1 MRKEITV
8 GFYTGESVGIKVVED
23 MKDCDAALFSVKEL
37 SQVRIKDEL
46 DGKSNLLLKMGA
58 ISKRIKGA
66 CFFSV
71 YTDTYGVMR
80 NSIACFSLGKLV
92 AIADLNS
99 SESKAISPSF
109 GLKSVRYGGVKYGVL
124 VGSDILDT
132 AALHSLALTEND
144 VIINL
149 SAAVFDFDNE
159 KLISSLAFLFGV
171 PIVSVGQN
179 KKVIAKAN
187 GEVIY
192 SANGGF
198 AVCGL
203 PLKKSYKERFI
214 KILGS

>member
-8 GFYTGESVGIKVVED
+8 GFYTGESVGAKVVEEL
-23 MKDCDAALFSVKEL
+23 KDCDAALFSAKDL

-46 DGKSNLLLKMGA
+46 DGKSDLLFKMGA
-58 ISKRIKGA
+58 ISKRIRGA

-80 NSIACFSLGKLV
+80 SSIACFSLGKLV
-92 AIADLNS
+92 AIADLNN
-99 SESKAISPSF
+99 SEDRSISPSF
-109 GLKSVRYGGVKYGVL
+109 GLKSVRSGGVKYGVL

-132 AALHSLALTEND
+132 TALKSLALTEND

-159 KLISSLAFLFGV
+159 KLVSSLAFLFGV
-171 PIVSVGQN
+171 PIVSLGRN
-179 KKVIAKAN
+179 KKVIAGSN

-203 PLKKSYKERFI
+203 PLKKRYKERYV